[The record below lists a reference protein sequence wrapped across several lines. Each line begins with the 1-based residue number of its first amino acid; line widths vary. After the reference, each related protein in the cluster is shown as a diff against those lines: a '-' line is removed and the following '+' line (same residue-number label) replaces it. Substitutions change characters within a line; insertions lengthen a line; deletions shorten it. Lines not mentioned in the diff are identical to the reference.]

1 MFLNVKTFVNKGEL
15 SKLTG
20 CIWGGSH
27 VARLNFKAS
36 RVGVYKCFTSLSEIG
51 ENSLSL
57 SEF

>member
-1 MFLNVKTFVNKGEL
+1 MYLGGPTR
-15 SKLTG
+15 
-20 CIWGGSH
+20 GGSH

-36 RVGVYKCFTSLSEIG
+36 RVGVYECFTSLSEIR